1 MQQII
6 SEKWNEDHGGDQCC
20 HKKDDSENRPHCHQ
34 IILHVD
40 MDAFYASV
48 EIRDNPELAGKP
60 LIIGSLP
67 TERGVVATASY
78 EARKYGV
85 HSGMNIKEAY
95 RLCPKGI
102 YMHPDFDKYRAVS
115 DQLHDIWNDYA
126 TAAESI
132 ALDEAYLDITE
143 TAGDWDGARKI
154 AETIKRRTRE
164 EVHLTCSVGIAY
176 SKTAAKTASEE
187 KKPDG
192 YFEIRTPEDFVDL
205 IIDRDVRALYTVGVR
220 TAEKLKRVGIA
231 TVRDVRDRQ
240 DEVIRLLGKHG
251 AHITRMAY
259 GIDDRKVVPYDPLDT
274 KSISRE
280 LTFQEDVSDFG
291 LLDDV
296 LFLLAMSV
304 ERRAKRKGL
313 HGRGVTL
320 KVTYADMKNITRSRI
335 VVSSDSAATIWQ
347 EARDLLG
354 QIEKRPVRLI
364 GAGVYNLTGDDGWQ
378 MSLED
383 YLEESI
389 DEKQQI
395 IDGKLAELGERYHL
409 DFAGNL
415 DKIFSGTT
423 LYRTAEYMRK
433 HR

>member
-1 MQQII
+1 
-6 SEKWNEDHGGDQCC
+6 
-20 HKKDDSENRPHCHQ
+20 
-34 IILHVD
+34 

-102 YMHPDFDKYRAVS
+102 YMHPNFDKYRAVS

-132 ALDEAYLDITE
+132 ALDEAYLNITE

-192 YFEIRTPEDFVDL
+192 YFEIRTPEEFVDL
-205 IIDRDVRALYTVGVR
+205 IIDRDVRALYTVGAR

-240 DEVIRLLGKHG
+240 DEVVRLLGKHG

-395 IDGKLAELGERYHL
+395 IDDKLAELGERYHL

>member
-1 MQQII
+1 M
-6 SEKWNEDHGGDQCC
+6 D
-20 HKKDDSENRPHCHQ
+20 Q

-102 YMHPDFDKYRAVS
+102 YMHPNFDKYRAVS

-205 IIDRDVRALYTVGVR
+205 IIDRDVRALYTVGAR

-240 DEVIRLLGKHG
+240 DEVVRLLGKHG
-251 AHITRMAY
+251 AHITKMAY

-364 GAGVYNLTGDDGWQ
+364 GAGVYTLTGDDGWQ

-395 IDGKLAELGERYHL
+395 IDDKLAELGERYHL

>member
-1 MQQII
+1 
-6 SEKWNEDHGGDQCC
+6 
-20 HKKDDSENRPHCHQ
+20 
-34 IILHVD
+34 

-102 YMHPDFDKYRAVS
+102 YMHPNFDKYRAVS

-205 IIDRDVRALYTVGVR
+205 IIDRDVRALYTVGAR

-240 DEVIRLLGKHG
+240 DEVVRLLGKHG

-259 GIDDRKVVPYDPLDT
+259 GIDDRKVVPYDPMDT

-383 YLEESI
+383 FLEESI

-395 IDGKLAELGERYHL
+395 IDSKLAELGERYHL

>member
-1 MQQII
+1 M
-6 SEKWNEDHGGDQCC
+6 D
-20 HKKDDSENRPHCHQ
+20 Q

-102 YMHPDFDKYRAVS
+102 YMHPNFDKYRAVS
-115 DQLHDIWNDYA
+115 DQLHGIWNDYA

-205 IIDRDVRALYTVGVR
+205 IIDRDVRALYTVGAR

-240 DEVIRLLGKHG
+240 DEVVRLLGKHG

>member
-1 MQQII
+1 M
-6 SEKWNEDHGGDQCC
+6 D
-20 HKKDDSENRPHCHQ
+20 Q

-102 YMHPDFDKYRAVS
+102 YMHPNFDKYRAVS

-132 ALDEAYLDITE
+132 ALDEAYLNITE

-192 YFEIRTPEDFVDL
+192 YFEIRTPEEFVDL
-205 IIDRDVRALYTVGVR
+205 IIDRDVRALYTVGAR

-240 DEVIRLLGKHG
+240 DEVVRLLGKHG

-395 IDGKLAELGERYHL
+395 IDSKLAELGERYHL

>member
-1 MQQII
+1 M
-6 SEKWNEDHGGDQCC
+6 D
-20 HKKDDSENRPHCHQ
+20 Q

-102 YMHPDFDKYRAVS
+102 YMHPNFDKYRAVS
-115 DQLHDIWNDYA
+115 DQLHGIWNDYA

-205 IIDRDVRALYTVGVR
+205 IIDRDVRALYTVGAR

-240 DEVIRLLGKHG
+240 DEVVRLLGKHG
-251 AHITRMAY
+251 AHITKMAY

-395 IDGKLAELGERYHL
+395 IDSKLAELGERYHL

>member
-1 MQQII
+1 M
-6 SEKWNEDHGGDQCC
+6 D
-20 HKKDDSENRPHCHQ
+20 Q

-102 YMHPDFDKYRAVS
+102 YMHPNFDKYRAVS

-143 TAGDWDGARKI
+143 TAGDWAGARKI
-154 AETIKRRTRE
+154 AQTIKRRTRE

-192 YFEIRTPEDFVDL
+192 YFEIRTPEEFVDL
-205 IIDRDVRALYTVGVR
+205 IIDRDVRALYTVGAR

-240 DEVIRLLGKHG
+240 DEVVRLLGKHG
-251 AHITRMAY
+251 AHITKMAY

-395 IDGKLAELGERYHL
+395 IDSKLAELGERYHL

>member
-1 MQQII
+1 
-6 SEKWNEDHGGDQCC
+6 
-20 HKKDDSENRPHCHQ
+20 
-34 IILHVD
+34 

-48 EIRDNPELAGKP
+48 EIRDNPELAGKA

-102 YMHPDFDKYRAVS
+102 YMHPNFDKYRAVS

-132 ALDEAYLDITE
+132 ALDEAYLDITYS
-143 TAGDWDGARKI
+143 AGDWDTARKF
-154 AETIKRRTRE
+154 AQEIKRRTRE

-192 YFEIRTPEDFVDL
+192 YFEIRTPEEFVNL
-205 IIDRDVRALYTVGVR
+205 IIDRDVRALYTVGAR

-240 DEVIRLLGKHG
+240 DEVVRLLGKHG
-251 AHITRMAY
+251 EHITRMAY

-280 LTFQEDVSDFG
+280 LTFQEDVSDWG

-320 KVTYADMKNITRSRI
+320 KVTYADMKSITRSRI

-364 GAGVYNLTGDDGWQ
+364 GAGVYNLTGDEGWQ

-383 YLEESI
+383 YLEESM
-389 DEKQQI
+389 DEKQQV
-395 IDGKLAELGERYHL
+395 IDAKLAELGERYHL

>member
-1 MQQII
+1 
-6 SEKWNEDHGGDQCC
+6 
-20 HKKDDSENRPHCHQ
+20 
-34 IILHVD
+34 

-102 YMHPDFDKYRAVS
+102 YMHPNFDKYRAVS

-143 TAGDWDGARKI
+143 TAGDWAGARKI

-205 IIDRDVRALYTVGVR
+205 IIDRDVRALYTVGAR

-240 DEVIRLLGKHG
+240 DEVVRLLGKHG
-251 AHITRMAY
+251 AHITKMAY
-259 GIDDRKVVPYDPLDT
+259 GIDDRKVVPYDPMDT

-395 IDGKLAELGERYHL
+395 IDSKLAELGERYHL

>member
-1 MQQII
+1 M
-6 SEKWNEDHGGDQCC
+6 D
-20 HKKDDSENRPHCHQ
+20 Q

-102 YMHPDFDKYRAVS
+102 YMHPNFDKYRAVS
-115 DQLHDIWNDYA
+115 DQLHGIWNDYA

-192 YFEIRTPEDFVDL
+192 YFEIRTPEEFVDL
-205 IIDRDVRALYTVGVR
+205 IIDRDVRALYTVGAR

-240 DEVIRLLGKHG
+240 DEVVRLLGKHG
-251 AHITRMAY
+251 AHITKMAY
-259 GIDDRKVVPYDPLDT
+259 GIDDRKVVPYDPMDT

-364 GAGVYNLTGDDGWQ
+364 GAGIYNLTGDDGWQ

-395 IDGKLAELGERYHL
+395 IDSKLAELGERYHL

>member
-1 MQQII
+1 M
-6 SEKWNEDHGGDQCC
+6 D
-20 HKKDDSENRPHCHQ
+20 Q

-102 YMHPDFDKYRAVS
+102 YMHPNFDKYRAVS

-132 ALDEAYLDITE
+132 ALDEAYLDITD

-164 EVHLTCSVGIAY
+164 EVHLNCSVGIAY

-192 YFEIRTPEDFVDL
+192 YFEIRTPEEFVDL
-205 IIDRDVRALYTVGVR
+205 IIDRDVRALYTVGAR

-240 DEVIRLLGKHG
+240 DEVVRLLGKHG

-395 IDGKLAELGERYHL
+395 IDDKLAELGERYHL

>member
-1 MQQII
+1 M
-6 SEKWNEDHGGDQCC
+6 D
-20 HKKDDSENRPHCHQ
+20 Q

-102 YMHPDFDKYRAVS
+102 YMHPNFDKYRAVS
-115 DQLHDIWNDYA
+115 DQLHGIWNDYA

-143 TAGDWDGARKI
+143 TAGDWAGARKI

-205 IIDRDVRALYTVGVR
+205 IIDRDVRALYTVGAR

-240 DEVIRLLGKHG
+240 DEVVRLLGKHG
-251 AHITRMAY
+251 AHITKMAY

-395 IDGKLAELGERYHL
+395 IDSKLAELGERYHL

>member
-1 MQQII
+1 MTYQEAQ
-6 SEKWNEDHGGDQCC
+6 SVD
-20 HKKDDSENRPHCHQ
+20 Q

-102 YMHPDFDKYRAVS
+102 YMHPNFDKYRAVS
-115 DQLHDIWNDYA
+115 DQLHGIWNDYA

-192 YFEIRTPEDFVDL
+192 YFEIRTPEEFVDL
-205 IIDRDVRALYTVGVR
+205 IIDRDVRALYTVGAR
-220 TAEKLKRVGIA
+220 TAEKLKRVGIT

-240 DEVIRLLGKHG
+240 DEVVRLLGKHG
-251 AHITRMAY
+251 AHITKMAY
-259 GIDDRKVVPYDPLDT
+259 GIDDRKVVPYDPMDT

-354 QIEKRPVRLI
+354 QIENRPVRLI

-395 IDGKLAELGERYHL
+395 IDSKLAELGERYHL

>member
-1 MQQII
+1 M
-6 SEKWNEDHGGDQCC
+6 
-20 HKKDDSENRPHCHQ
+20 
-34 IILHVD
+34 
-40 MDAFYASV
+40 
-48 EIRDNPELAGKP
+48 
-60 LIIGSLP
+60 
-67 TERGVVATASY
+67 
-78 EARKYGV
+78 
-85 HSGMNIKEAY
+85 
-95 RLCPKGI
+95 
-102 YMHPDFDKYRAVS
+102 
-115 DQLHDIWNDYA
+115 
-126 TAAESI
+126 
-132 ALDEAYLDITE
+132 
-143 TAGDWDGARKI
+143 
-154 AETIKRRTRE
+154 
-164 EVHLTCSVGIAY
+164 
-176 SKTAAKTASEE
+176 
-187 KKPDG
+187 
-192 YFEIRTPEDFVDL
+192 DL
-205 IIDRDVRALYTVGVR
+205 IIDRDVRALYTVGAR

-240 DEVIRLLGKHG
+240 DEVVRLLGKHG

-395 IDGKLAELGERYHL
+395 IDDKLAELGERYHL

-415 DKIFSGTT
+415 DKIFSGST

>member
-1 MQQII
+1 MTYQEAQ
-6 SEKWNEDHGGDQCC
+6 SVD
-20 HKKDDSENRPHCHQ
+20 Q

-102 YMHPDFDKYRAVS
+102 YMHPNFDKYRAVS
-115 DQLHDIWNDYA
+115 DQLHGIWNDYA

-154 AETIKRRTRE
+154 AETIKRRTRK

-192 YFEIRTPEDFVDL
+192 YFEIRTPEEFVDL
-205 IIDRDVRALYTVGVR
+205 IIDRDVRALYTVGAR
-220 TAEKLKRVGIA
+220 TAEKLKRVGIT

-240 DEVIRLLGKHG
+240 DEVVRLLGKHG
-251 AHITRMAY
+251 AHITKMAY

-395 IDGKLAELGERYHL
+395 IDSKLAELGERYHL

>member
-1 MQQII
+1 M
-6 SEKWNEDHGGDQCC
+6 D
-20 HKKDDSENRPHCHQ
+20 Q

-67 TERGVVATASY
+67 KERGVVATASY

-102 YMHPDFDKYRAVS
+102 YKHPNFDKYRAVS
-115 DQLHDIWNDYA
+115 EQLHVIWNEYA

-143 TAGDWDGARKI
+143 TAGDWDGARRI

-164 EVHLTCSVGIAY
+164 ELRLTCSVGIAY

-192 YFEIRTPEDFVDL
+192 YFEVRTPEDFVDL
-205 IIDRDVRALYTVGVR
+205 IIDRDVRALYTVGAR

-240 DEVIRLLGKHG
+240 DEVVRLLGKHG

-259 GIDDRKVVPYDPLDT
+259 GIDDRRVVPYDPLDT

-378 MSLED
+378 LSLED

-395 IDGKLAELGERYHL
+395 IDNKLAELGDRYHL

>member
-1 MQQII
+1 MTYQEAQ
-6 SEKWNEDHGGDQCC
+6 SVD
-20 HKKDDSENRPHCHQ
+20 Q

-102 YMHPDFDKYRAVS
+102 YMHPNFDKYRAVS
-115 DQLHDIWNDYA
+115 DRLHDIWNDYA

-192 YFEIRTPEDFVDL
+192 YFEIRTPEEFVDL
-205 IIDRDVRALYTVGVR
+205 IIDRDVRALYTVGAR
-220 TAEKLKRVGIA
+220 TAEKLKRVGIT

-240 DEVIRLLGKHG
+240 DEVVRLLGKHG
-251 AHITRMAY
+251 AHITKMAY
-259 GIDDRKVVPYDPLDT
+259 GIDDRKVVPYDPMDT

-395 IDGKLAELGERYHL
+395 IDSKLAELGERYHL

>member
-1 MQQII
+1 
-6 SEKWNEDHGGDQCC
+6 
-20 HKKDDSENRPHCHQ
+20 
-34 IILHVD
+34 

-102 YMHPDFDKYRAVS
+102 YMHPNFDKYRAVS

-143 TAGDWDGARKI
+143 TAGDWYGARKI

-192 YFEIRTPEDFVDL
+192 YFEIRTSEEFVDL
-205 IIDRDVRALYTVGVR
+205 IIDRDVRALYTVGAR

-240 DEVIRLLGKHG
+240 DEVVRLLGKHG

-259 GIDDRKVVPYDPLDT
+259 GIDDRKVVPYDPMDT

-280 LTFQEDVSDFG
+280 LTFQEDVGDFG

-395 IDGKLAELGERYHL
+395 IDSKLAELDERYHL

>member
-1 MQQII
+1 MTYQEAQ
-6 SEKWNEDHGGDQCC
+6 SVD
-20 HKKDDSENRPHCHQ
+20 Q

-102 YMHPDFDKYRAVS
+102 YMHPNFDKYRAVS
-115 DQLHDIWNDYA
+115 DQLHGIWNDYA

-192 YFEIRTPEDFVDL
+192 YFEIRTSEEFVDL
-205 IIDRDVRALYTVGVR
+205 IIDRDVRALYTVGAR

-240 DEVIRLLGKHG
+240 DEVVRLLGKHG

-395 IDGKLAELGERYHL
+395 IDSKLAELGERYHL

>member
-1 MQQII
+1 MTYQEAQ
-6 SEKWNEDHGGDQCC
+6 SVD
-20 HKKDDSENRPHCHQ
+20 Q

-48 EIRDNPELAGKP
+48 EIRDNPELAGKS

-102 YMHPDFDKYRAVS
+102 YMHPNFDKYRAVS
-115 DQLHDIWNDYA
+115 DQLHGIWNDYA

-192 YFEIRTPEDFVDL
+192 YFEIRTPEEFVDL
-205 IIDRDVRALYTVGVR
+205 IIDRDVRALYTVGAR
-220 TAEKLKRVGIA
+220 TAEKLKRVGIT

-240 DEVIRLLGKHG
+240 DEVVRLLGKHG
-251 AHITRMAY
+251 AHITKMAY
-259 GIDDRKVVPYDPLDT
+259 GIDDRKVVPYDPMDT

-395 IDGKLAELGERYHL
+395 IDSKLAELGERYHL

>member
-1 MQQII
+1 
-6 SEKWNEDHGGDQCC
+6 
-20 HKKDDSENRPHCHQ
+20 
-34 IILHVD
+34 

-102 YMHPDFDKYRAVS
+102 YMHPNFDKYRAVS

-143 TAGDWDGARKI
+143 TAGDWAGARKI

-192 YFEIRTPEDFVDL
+192 YFEIRTPEEFVDL
-205 IIDRDVRALYTVGVR
+205 IIDRDVRALYTVGAR

-240 DEVIRLLGKHG
+240 DEVVRLLGKHG
-251 AHITRMAY
+251 AHITKMAY

-395 IDGKLAELGERYHL
+395 IDSKLAELGERYHL

>member
-1 MQQII
+1 M
-6 SEKWNEDHGGDQCC
+6 D
-20 HKKDDSENRPHCHQ
+20 Q

-102 YMHPDFDKYRAVS
+102 YMHPNFDKYRAVS
-115 DQLHDIWNDYA
+115 DRLHDIWNDYA

-192 YFEIRTPEDFVDL
+192 YFEIRTPEEFVDL
-205 IIDRDVRALYTVGVR
+205 IIDRDVRALYTVGAR
-220 TAEKLKRVGIA
+220 TAEKLKRVGIT

-240 DEVIRLLGKHG
+240 DEVVRLLGKHG
-251 AHITRMAY
+251 AHITKMAY

-395 IDGKLAELGERYHL
+395 IDSKLAELGERYHL

>member
-1 MQQII
+1 MTYQEAQ
-6 SEKWNEDHGGDQCC
+6 SVD
-20 HKKDDSENRPHCHQ
+20 Q

-102 YMHPDFDKYRAVS
+102 YMHPNFDKYRAVS
-115 DQLHDIWNDYA
+115 DQLHGIWNDYA

-192 YFEIRTPEDFVDL
+192 YFEIRTPEEFVDL
-205 IIDRDVRALYTVGVR
+205 IIDRDVRALYTVGAR

-240 DEVIRLLGKHG
+240 DEVVRLLGKHG

-259 GIDDRKVVPYDPLDT
+259 GIDDRKVVPYDPMDT

-383 YLEESI
+383 FLEESI

-395 IDGKLAELGERYHL
+395 IDSKLAELGERYHL

>member
-1 MQQII
+1 M
-6 SEKWNEDHGGDQCC
+6 D
-20 HKKDDSENRPHCHQ
+20 Q

-102 YMHPDFDKYRAVS
+102 YMHPNFDKYRAVS

-192 YFEIRTPEDFVDL
+192 YYEIRTPEEFVNL
-205 IIDRDVRALYTVGVR
+205 IIDRDVRALYTVGAR

-240 DEVIRLLGKHG
+240 DEVVRLLGKHG
-251 AHITRMAY
+251 SHITRMAY
-259 GIDDRKVVPYDPLDT
+259 GIDDRKVVPYDPMDT

-347 EARDLLG
+347 EARDLLE

-389 DEKQQI
+389 DEKQKI
-395 IDGKLAELGERYHL
+395 IDKKLAELGERYHL